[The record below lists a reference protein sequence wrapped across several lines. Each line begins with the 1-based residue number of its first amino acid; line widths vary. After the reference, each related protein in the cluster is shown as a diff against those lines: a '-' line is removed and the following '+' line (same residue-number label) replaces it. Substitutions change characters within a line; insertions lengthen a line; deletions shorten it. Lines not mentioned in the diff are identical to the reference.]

1 MSVKDS
7 KPIKGKTNVKKIKKI
22 RVLIHTYIYIYIH
35 IYIYIY
41 IYFITSS
48 SKHVT
53 KNYSNS

>member
-22 RVLIHTYIYIYIH
+22 RVLIH

>member
-22 RVLIHTYIYIYIH
+22 RVLIH

-41 IYFITSS
+41 IFTLLRVLLS
-48 SKHVT
+48 T
-53 KNYSNS
+53 

>member
-22 RVLIHTYIYIYIH
+22 RVLIH

-41 IYFITSS
+41 IYLLYYEFF
-48 SKHVT
+48 
-53 KNYSNS
+53 

>member
-22 RVLIHTYIYIYIH
+22 RVLIQIY

>member
-22 RVLIHTYIYIYIH
+22 RVLIHTYIH

-41 IYFITSS
+41 IYFISSS